1 MEIALL
7 AGLIL
12 LNGLFAMS
20 EIALVT
26 ARRGRLQARAEAG
39 DAGAIAAL
47 KLGENPT
54 QFMSTVQIGITS
66 IGLLSGIAG
75 EAALADPFAAHL
87 VAWGMTPDAAHYLAM
102 TVVVASVTY
111 FSIVVG
117 ELVPKRFGQAHPD
130 TVARRVAIPMALLAK
145 ATRPFVWLLTYST
158 KVLLRLLG
166 VHKEGAGAMTSED
179 IQAVLKEG
187 SESGVIEQHEHTMM
201 RNVIRLDERRAASLM
216 VPRGDVSWI
225 DLDDTAEQ
233 VRAGLAQGT
242 HHRMP
247 VARGSLD
254 QVLGIIETRIV
265 LAQVLNDQPLDI
277 EGHLKPPLF
286 VPEGMNGMEVLD
298 KLRRS
303 SAPMAFVT
311 DEYGDVMG
319 ILTQHDLLEAIAGEF
334 LSVEE
339 DDAWAIQ
346 REDGSWL
353 LDGLTPL
360 PILRDTL
367 HLGELPAEV
376 EAHYHTLNGVF
387 LTLLG
392 RLPHTTDHIDLQE
405 WRLEVVDMDGHRI
418 DKVLAI
424 QSITPVE
431 PE

>member
-166 VHKEGAGAMTSED
+166 VHKEGAGVS
-179 IQAVLKEG
+179 
-187 SESGVIEQHEHTMM
+187 
-201 RNVIRLDERRAASLM
+201 RRQGAA
-216 VPRGDVSWI
+216 
-225 DLDDTAEQ
+225 A
-233 VRAGLAQGT
+233 
-242 HHRMP
+242 HR
-247 VARGSLD
+247 R
-254 QVLGIIETRIV
+254 
-265 LAQVLNDQPLDI
+265 
-277 EGHLKPPLF
+277 
-286 VPEGMNGMEVLD
+286 
-298 KLRRS
+298 
-303 SAPMAFVT
+303 
-311 DEYGDVMG
+311 
-319 ILTQHDLLEAIAGEF
+319 
-334 LSVEE
+334 
-339 DDAWAIQ
+339 
-346 REDGSWL
+346 
-353 LDGLTPL
+353 
-360 PILRDTL
+360 
-367 HLGELPAEV
+367 
-376 EAHYHTLNGVF
+376 
-387 LTLLG
+387 
-392 RLPHTTDHIDLQE
+392 
-405 WRLEVVDMDGHRI
+405 
-418 DKVLAI
+418 
-424 QSITPVE
+424 
-431 PE
+431 